1 MQAAAESSR
10 FFSSAD
16 EKVRS
21 APLFCLRRNELGD
34 GLLGFRL
41 TIAEHLSEPFIRR
54 ECRSACDAIPPQRQP
69 CKRGRS
75 TSIIGFVTSRKLWL
89 ALITSTAAIVTFSGL
104 SGCSFA
110 NDNVPDVYQP
120 NSAPAQST
128 PQVPESMKTNDTGEG
143 PQGPPQGL

>member
-1 MQAAAESSR
+1 M
-10 FFSSAD
+10 
-16 EKVRS
+16 
-21 APLFCLRRNELGD
+21 CLSYPEPCLPPPRQRGALH
-34 GLLGFRL
+34 GFRL
-41 TIAEHLSEPFIRR
+41 FIAEHLSEPFVRR

-75 TSIIGFVTSRKLWL
+75 TSIIGFVISRKLWF
-89 ALITSTAAIVTFSGL
+89 ALITSTAAILIFSGL

-120 NSAPAQST
+120 NAPAAQST